1 MMQIT
6 TSSRIRNRFISGF
19 IAIFLFLSIGIL
31 FQSYKNQYIIDEGGI
46 FIPLNFIN
54 QSKII
59 YYGII
64 DGENIASIPFP
75 CGELQKSAL
84 REKISSIENINL
96 NDSELK
102 LNKLWATY
110 LSQNSQNS
118 CKSFPEILNAA
129 YKLKK
134 VIEQNP
140 NTPTDILARQL
151 YSQNLNWN
159 TEAFCL
165 YAKDS
170 DGIFLLS
177 GHPINCDNNK
187 FPSSKNAPSRN
198 ALRSNLIPI
207 LSLAKNRAKTNEGQ
221 NNISKN
227 LTLTIDPSLQE
238 LFSNLSNCTK
248 MSNDCPNEFSKEF
261 KDIAYATFTI
271 MDAKKGE
278 ILAIG
283 CYGKKCQ
290 SEANAEIGFLAGANI
305 ETPPASTE
313 KLIFSYA
320 LGKTKSVPAEQLAL
334 QIKTSGQLDDLVTKR
349 NEWWEKQAICDTKS
363 KKVAECSIP
372 ITALDFAKN
381 IGLNKNCSKEPNKLC
396 GNSGILSPLGLNAFS
411 PTSARVLVTADSKGI
426 YINEGLL
433 KGPFMGW
440 NDYDSIR
447 QGKGKVTSYK
457 TLESTSLLI
466 QSVIGAGNNRI
477 TSLGLAMLSSGI
489 YQSSYSGKVTQ
500 AKMFISE
507 NNLRSTIE
515 TSQSAAQSVLNGMQK
530 VVTPAEKGW
539 TGDGT
544 ANSAFQFVFN
554 RSCDAN
560 CPIFAKTGTVSYQ
573 DKVFGGTTL
582 FTGLVKVGEM
592 SSIMNSRPKD
602 TGDKIY
608 SIGVIVHPNK
618 RVKIHQASRM
628 GMLLIKEISNQHE

>member
-1 MMQIT
+1 MMRIT

-31 FQSYKNQYIIDEGGI
+31 FQSFKNQYIIDEGGI

-59 YYGII
+59 YSGII
-64 DGENIASIPFP
+64 DKENIVSAPFP

-84 REKISSIENINL
+84 REKISSLENMNL

-102 LNKLWATY
+102 LDKLWATY
-110 LSQNSQNS
+110 LSHNSQNS
-118 CKSFPEILNAA
+118 CKSFPEILDAA

-134 VIEQNP
+134 AIEQHP
-140 NTPTDILARQL
+140 NTSTDILARQL
-151 YSQNLNWN
+151 YSQDLNWS

-177 GHPINCDNNK
+177 GHPINCVNK
-187 FPSSKNAPSRN
+187 NFPSLKNASSRD
-198 ALRSNLIPI
+198 ALRSNMVPI

-221 NNISKN
+221 NSISKN

-238 LFSNLSNCTK
+238 LLNNLSNCTK
-248 MSNDCPNEFSKEF
+248 ISNDCPSEFTKEF
-261 KDIAYATFTI
+261 KDISYATFTI
-271 MDAKKGE
+271 MDANKGE
-278 ILAIG
+278 VLAIG
-283 CYGKKCQ
+283 CYGEKCQ
-290 SEANAEIGFLAGANI
+290 SDANVAIGFLAGANI

-320 LGKTKSVPAEQLAL
+320 LGKIKSLPAEQLAL
-334 QIKTSGQLDDLVTKR
+334 QIKTSGQLDGLVAKR

-363 KKVAECSIP
+363 IKGVECSIP
-372 ITALDFAKN
+372 ISALDFAKN
-381 IGLNKNCSKEPNKLC
+381 IGWNQNCSQEPNKLC
-396 GNSGILSPLGLNAFS
+396 GNSGILSPLGLNIFS
-411 PTSARVLVTADSKGI
+411 PTSARVLVTADNKGL
-426 YINEGLL
+426 YINEALL

-447 QGKGKVTSYK
+447 QGNGKITSYK
-457 TLESTSLLI
+457 ALESTSLLI
-466 QSVIGAGNNRI
+466 QSVIGAGNNRV

-489 YQSSYSGKVTQ
+489 YQSSHSGKVTQ

-507 NNLRSTIE
+507 NSLNSPIQ

-554 RSCDAN
+554 HPCEAN
-560 CPIFAKTGTVSYQ
+560 CPIYAKTGTVSHQ

-582 FTGLVKVGEM
+582 FTGLVKIGEM
-592 SSIMNSRPKD
+592 SNITNARPKG
-602 TGDKIY
+602 TEDKIY

-618 RVKIHQASRM
+618 KVKIHQASRM
-628 GMLLIKEISNQHE
+628 GMLLIKEISNHNE

>member
-1 MMQIT
+1 MMQVT
-6 TSSRIRNRFISGF
+6 TSSRVRNRFISGF

-31 FQSYKNQYIIDEGGI
+31 FHSLKNQDIIDEGGI
-46 FIPLNFIN
+46 FIPLNFIS
-54 QSKII
+54 QSKIM
-59 YYGII
+59 YSGII
-64 DGENIASIPFP
+64 DGENIVSIPFP
-75 CGELQKSAL
+75 CGELHKSAL

-110 LSQNSQNS
+110 LSQNNQNS

-134 VIEQNP
+134 AVEQSS
-140 NTPTDILARQL
+140 NTPTDVLARQL
-151 YSQNLNWN
+151 YSQDLNWS

-177 GHPINCDNNK
+177 GHPINCGKNS
-187 FPSSKNAPSRN
+187 FSSSKNTSSRN
-198 ALRSNLIPI
+198 SLRSNLVPI
-207 LSLAKNRAKTNEGQ
+207 IALAKNRAKTNEGQ
-221 NNISKN
+221 NSISKN

-238 LFSNLSNCTK
+238 LFNNLSNCKK
-248 MSNDCPNEFSKEF
+248 MSKDCPNDFSKEF
-261 KDIAYATFTI
+261 KDIEYATFTI

-283 CYGKKCQ
+283 CYGKKCE
-290 SEANAEIGFLAGANI
+290 SEANAAISFLAGANI
-305 ETPPASTE
+305 EVPPASTE

-320 LGKTKSVPAEQLAL
+320 LGKTKSVLAEQLAL
-334 QIKTSGQLDDLVTKR
+334 QIKTSGQLDNLVTKR

-363 KKVAECSIP
+363 KKGAECAIP
-372 ITALDFAKN
+372 ITALDFAKK
-381 IGLNKNCSKEPNKLC
+381 IGLNQNCGVEPNKLC

-411 PTSARVLVTADSKGI
+411 PTSARVLVTADNKEI

-447 QGKGKVTSYK
+447 QGKGKATSYK
-457 TLESTSLLI
+457 TLESTSLVI

-477 TSLGLAMLSSGI
+477 TSLGLAMLASGI
-489 YQSSYSGKVTQ
+489 YQSSHTGKVTQ
-500 AKMFISE
+500 AKIFTSE
-507 NNLRSTIE
+507 NNLKSTIE

-554 RSCDAN
+554 RPCDTN
-560 CPIFAKTGTVSYQ
+560 CPIYAKTGTVSYQ

-582 FTGLVKVGEM
+582 FTGLFKVGETR
-592 SSIMNSRPKD
+592 SIVNSKTKD
-602 TGDKIY
+602 AGDKIY

-618 RVKIHQASRM
+618 KVKIHQASRM
-628 GMLLIKEISNQHE
+628 SMLLIKEISNQHE